1 MRQEEDGKKRGRR
14 ESNIGKGGRD
24 RRKKKLKKSKGGEE
38 KILRIGKQTCRGD
51 HERIMRTS

>member
-24 RRKKKLKKSKGGEE
+24 RRKKKLKKSKGREE
-38 KILRIGKQTCRGD
+38 KILRIGKQT
-51 HERIMRTS
+51 